1 MTHNASQTIPPSYP
15 QSRRC
20 PYQLPD
26 GYAQLRDEGEPIRL
40 VTMPGGRPA
49 WVVTS
54 YDAARRLL
62 TDPRMSSDR
71 TRPQFPRGSAARRE
85 GRRDEHPMLLSL
97 DPPEHDRQR
106 RMLTAKFS
114 VKQVGALRGDI
125 ERIVHGYL
133 DAMLEAGPPGDLVA
147 DLALP
152 VPSAVICLLLGV
164 PDLDHATFQEMSR
177 QLMQGTDATAVRA
190 ALVGMYEYFGSLIT
204 RLQQAPA
211 PGVIGDL
218 VAGPLADGELTRE
231 DVIATASMLLV
242 AGHETTASMT
252 SLGMITLLDHPDQRD
267 ALRADRSLIPGA
279 VEELLRYLS
288 IAGIVTTR
296 VAAADI
302 EIDGQAISAGDV
314 VIIDNFIANHDGTA
328 FEQPDLLDIRRAG
341 PRHLAFGYGVHQCL
355 GQHLA
360 RLELEII
367 VNALLD
373 RVPTLRLAVATDH
386 LPLRPGN
393 TIFGVERVPVTW

>member
-1 MTHNASQTIPPSYP
+1 MTHDASQTIAPSYP
-15 QSRRC
+15 QNRRC
-20 PYQLPD
+20 PYELPH
-26 GYAQLRDEGEPIRL
+26 GYRRLRDEGEPLRL
-40 VTMPGGRPA
+40 VTIGGGQPA
-49 WVVTS
+49 WVVINF
-54 YDAARRLL
+54 DVARRLL

-71 TRPQFPRGSAARRE
+71 TRPEYPRGNAARSE
-85 GRRDEHPMLLSL
+85 GRRDERPTLLSM

-114 VKQVGALRGDI
+114 AKQVGLLRGDI

-133 DAMLEAGPPGDLVA
+133 DSMLEAGPPADLVA
-147 DLALP
+147 DFALP

-164 PDLDHATFQEMSR
+164 PDLDHAFFQEKSR
-177 QLMQGTDATAVRA
+177 LLLQGTDAAAVRA
-190 ALVGMYEYFGSLIT
+190 ALEGLNDYFNSLVT
-204 RLQQAPA
+204 QLQREPA
-211 PGVIGDL
+211 AGVMGEL
-218 VAGPLADGELTRE
+218 VADQLATGELTRQ
-231 DVIATASMLLV
+231 DVVAMGGMLLV

-252 SLGMITLLDHPDQRD
+252 SLGMVTLLDHPDQLD

-302 EIDGQAISAGDV
+302 EVDGQLIRAGDV
-314 VIIDNFIANHDGTA
+314 VIIDNFIANRDGAA
-328 FEQPDLLDIRRAG
+328 FEKPDVLDVRRSG
-341 PRHLAFGYGVHQCL
+341 RRHTAFGYGIHQCL

-367 VNALLD
+367 FNALLD
-373 RVPTLRLAVATDH
+373 RVPTLRLAQPTEQ
-386 LPLRPGN
+386 LRLRPAN
-393 TIFGVERVPVTW
+393 TIFGVDHVPVAW